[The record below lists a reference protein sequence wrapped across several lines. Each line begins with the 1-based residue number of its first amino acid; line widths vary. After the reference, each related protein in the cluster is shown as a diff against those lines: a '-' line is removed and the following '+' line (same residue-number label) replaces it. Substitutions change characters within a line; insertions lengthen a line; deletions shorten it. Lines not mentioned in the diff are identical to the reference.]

1 MKFNTQ
7 IIFGLLFTVIDDFHE
22 KVRENNFFVMRESHG
37 NNLNEIREE
46 PDMLTDLD
54 LDQNMLAYDIG
65 LFRISE
71 KMSFRLLMI
80 LLFNIRFAVFY
91 ETSFAVVDADSN
103 TKHTLKLFKHTFIPC
118 GMFSSTFSSSSLV
131 GSIRLETVLNN
142 SHERISLLICCIGVY

>member
-7 IIFGLLFTVIDDFHE
+7 IIFGLLFTVLDDFHE

-46 PDMLTDLD
+46 PDMLTDFD

-65 LFRISE
+65 LSRISE
-71 KMSFRLLMI
+71 KISFRLLMI
-80 LLFNIRFAVFY
+80 LLFYIIPWFRFAVFY

-118 GMFSSTFSSSSLV
+118 GMFSSTFSSSS
-131 GSIRLETVLNN
+131 SDQFNWKQ
-142 SHERISLLICCIGVY
+142 Y